1 MLTLVI
7 GNKNLS
13 SWSLRPWLVLKHFD
27 LAFREIKLPLD
38 TPEFHRDIV
47 KYSAAKRVPI
57 LMDGDLRIWDSL
69 AIAEYL
75 NEKVQGRAWP
85 ADSAVRA
92 HARAVS
98 AEMHSGFAALRT
110 HWSMKATGSAQVEL
124 PPAGKEDIARIE
136 QLWQECRSQYASR
149 GPWLFGDYSIADAMY
164 APVALRFRHYG
175 AKLSNPLAVSYY
187 QQLVQDTHVQAWTK
201 DAEAEVASNF
211 GALTK

>member
-13 SWSLRPWLVLKHFD
+13 SWSLRPWLVLKHFG
-27 LAFREIKLPLD
+27 FEFQEIKLPLD
-38 TPEFHRDIV
+38 TPEFHRDV
-47 KYSAAKRVPI
+47 VQYSASKRVPVLI
-57 LMDGDLRIWDSL
+57 DGSVRIWDSL

-85 ADSAVRA
+85 ADAAARA
-92 HARAVS
+92 FARAVS

-110 HWSMKATGSAQVEL
+110 HWSMKAVGTSQVEL
-124 PPAGKEDIARIE
+124 PAAGKDDVARIQ
-136 QLWQECRSQYASR
+136 QLWEECRSQYGAR

-175 AKLSNPLAVSYY
+175 AKLANATVEAYY
-187 QQLVQDTHVQAWTK
+187 QQLIQDPYLQSWIK
-201 DAEAEVASNF
+201 DAEQEVASNF
-211 GALTK
+211 GAGR